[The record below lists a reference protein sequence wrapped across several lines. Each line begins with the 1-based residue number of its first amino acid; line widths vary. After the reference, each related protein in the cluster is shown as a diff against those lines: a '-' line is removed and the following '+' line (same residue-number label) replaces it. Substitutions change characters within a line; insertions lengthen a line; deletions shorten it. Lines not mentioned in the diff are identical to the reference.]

1 MGSPDCRRRFRV
13 WLEDTRM
20 SSNRRGMVQRRQS
33 LQTRTRARLV
43 EDVSGVPMFT
53 STASKGLYSDE

>member
-1 MGSPDCRRRFRV
+1 
-13 WLEDTRM
+13 
-20 SSNRRGMVQRRQS
+20 MVQRRQS

-53 STASKGLYSDE
+53 STVSKGLYSDE